1 MNYKEGCDSFY
12 SRKELLEIGFASLG
26 SNVLISRKASIYN
39 PDKMHLGNNVR
50 IDDFCCISG
59 FIQVGNNCHIT
70 PFCLL
75 AGGDKGIIIGNYC
88 TFAYRV
94 SIFSQSDDYSGES
107 MTNSTV
113 PIEFKKEIKSQ
124 INISDHVII
133 GCSSVILPGV
143 CLAEGTSIGASSLVL
158 KSTKPWGIYIGA
170 PSKRIKDR
178 SQMVLTNT
186 AAYESSIINKHQHF

>member
-1 MNYKEGCDSFY
+1 MNYKAGYDSFY
-12 SRKELLEIGFASLG
+12 SREELLEMCFGSLG
-26 SNVLISRKASIYN
+26 SNVLISRKTSIYN
-39 PDKMHLGNNVR
+39 PEQMHFGNNVR

-59 FIQVGNNCHIT
+59 SIQVGSNCHIT
-70 PFCLL
+70 PYCLV

-113 PIEFKKEIKSQ
+113 PLQFKKEIKSQ
-124 INISDHVII
+124 INIDNHVIV
-133 GCSSVILPGV
+133 GSSSVILPGV

-158 KSTKPWGIYIGA
+158 KSTKPWGIYFGVPA
-170 PSKRIKDR
+170 KRIKDR
-178 SQMVLTNT
+178 SQEVLKTT
-186 AAYESSIINKHQHF
+186 VAYEFSMITKYQDL